1 MSTTI
6 FLKGEGFV
14 NNQDIRTAAK
24 MRGVRLWQ
32 IAEALGITDGNFSR
46 RLRRELSETDK
57 ERILHIID
65 NLAQGVTP

>member
-1 MSTTI
+1 M
-6 FLKGEGFV
+6 

-32 IAEALGITDGNFSR
+32 IAEALGITDGNFGR

>member
-1 MSTTI
+1 MQFTQAVTEHRKPWI
-6 FLKGEGFV
+6 
-14 NNQDIRTAAK
+14 
-24 MRGVRLWQ
+24 RLWQ